1 MIIQLL
7 LLLNLVFVISRI
19 MKVLVQV
26 LLALA
31 FCQADNTYL
40 DLHYFG
46 YHKTSSNNIV

>member
-1 MIIQLL
+1 MYDKT
-7 LLLNLVFVISRI
+7 LLLNLVFVVSRI

-31 FCQADNTYL
+31 FCSADNTYL
-40 DLHYFG
+40 DFHYSG